1 MSVKWRIGGL
11 LAVLGGFMGAGYAYI
26 SRDPGAAFP
35 VLRVAAGIVVAAVGF
50 VLLHLTRPDPST
62 GFNHPDPE
70 EK

>member
-1 MSVKWRIGGL
+1 MSVKWRIAGL
-11 LAVLGGFMGAGYAYI
+11 LAVLAGFMAAAYAYI
-26 SRDPGAAFP
+26 SREPGAPFP
-35 VLRVAAGIVVAAVGF
+35 GLAVGLGAAVAVAGF